1 MTDAPVAPVATPAV
15 SITPGLQTSEGK
27 LAAVAVALGVL
38 GTIAPALLELVS
50 SLRDAYPHSALLAT
64 AASAVGMIVTAL
76 IATGYAKQRTALKVA
91 ALNQGGFAR
100 VSVLLLLAMLALAG
114 CAAMSHSVVDTG
126 DVDLG
131 KGVTSRTTSA
141 PTDPVSCT
149 QLWTQAVTFP
159 LPHDSA
165 GACLFDD
172 IAVAIPFEPG
182 RGAQCKVSAGPG
194 AVACTKLVATSCTVP
209 IPRDAAGACP

>member
-1 MTDAPVAPVATPAV
+1 M
-15 SITPGLQTSEGK
+15 
-27 LAAVAVALGVL
+27 LGVL

-76 IATGYAKQRTALKVA
+76 VATGYAKQRTALKVA
-91 ALNQGGFAR
+91 ALKQAGFAR
-100 VSVLLLLAMLALAG
+100 VPVLLGLGAVAALALAG
-114 CAAMSHSVVDTG
+114 CATMSHAAVDTG

-131 KGVTSRTTSA
+131 KGVVSRTTSA

-149 QLWTQAVTFP
+149 QLWTQAVSFP

-182 RGAQCKVSAGPG
+182 KGASCKVSAGPG
-194 AVACTKLVATSCTVP
+194 AKACTKLVSTSCTVP

>member
-1 MTDAPVAPVATPAV
+1 VAPAATPANP
-15 SITPGLQTSEGK
+15 ITPGLQTSEGK

-91 ALNQGGFAR
+91 ALRQGGFAR
-100 VSVLLLLAMLALAG
+100 VHVLLGLTAVSALALG
-114 CAAMSHSVVDTG
+114 CATMSHAVVDTG

-131 KGVTSRTTSA
+131 KGVVSRTTSA

-149 QLWTQAVTFP
+149 QLWTQNVTFP

-165 GACLFDD
+165 GTCLFDD